1 MTMYNPQTAK
11 YKLWVAFKDGST
23 RVYYSLT
30 NYDRQ
35 RNDKSI
41 HALIDRFIN
50 GAPFSGKYKTAI
62 IYDNQTNREIKR
74 FDETG
79 KEI

>member
-1 MTMYNPQTAK
+1 MPMFNPHTAK
-11 YKLWVAFKDGST
+11 YKLWVAFKDGRT

-41 HALIDRFIN
+41 HTLIDRFIN
-50 GAPFSGKYKTAI
+50 GVPFKGKYKSAI
-62 IYDNQTNREIKR
+62 IYDNTTGKEVKR
-74 FDETG
+74 FDGTG

>member
-1 MTMYNPQTAK
+1 MPMYNPQTAK
-11 YKLWVAFKDGST
+11 YKLWVAFKDGNS

-30 NYDRQ
+30 NYDKQ
-35 RNDKSI
+35 HSDKSI
-41 HALIDRFIN
+41 HKLTDRFIN
-50 GAPFSGKYKTAI
+50 GVPFKGKYKIAI
-62 IYDNQTNREIKR
+62 IYDNITGKEIKR